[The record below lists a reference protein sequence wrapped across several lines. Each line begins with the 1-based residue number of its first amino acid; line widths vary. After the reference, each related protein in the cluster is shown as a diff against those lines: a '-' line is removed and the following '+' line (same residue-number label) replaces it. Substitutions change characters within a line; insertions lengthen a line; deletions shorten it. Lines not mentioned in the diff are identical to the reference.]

1 MKKTLTLM
9 LLFLFG
15 MTLVFLFVQYNQ
27 RSMLQMAIQ
36 QTLEI
41 NLETVAS
48 KNLDSSY
55 RVYKHG
61 NTIVNVKKLEDDLK
75 SSFMESAT
83 YNTDKYETTF
93 TFKYLSKRNEQQTI
107 EDGSTLKSDDIITA
121 IQVDVNVDNKTYS
134 SRVILDVTD

>member
-1 MKKTLTLM
+1 M